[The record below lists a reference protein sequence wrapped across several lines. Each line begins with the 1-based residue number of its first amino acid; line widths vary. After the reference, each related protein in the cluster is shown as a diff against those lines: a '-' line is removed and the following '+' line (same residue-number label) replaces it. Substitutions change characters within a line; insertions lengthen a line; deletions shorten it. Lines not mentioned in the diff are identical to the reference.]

1 MIHFKQPHVKIEFS
15 SQKLIEVQ
23 SVFVGFVY
31 LIVITISDIAISPT
45 FPVLIAP
52 KCTAGNNHTLL
63 IKAPVS
69 TKQMISMSIQ
79 LIKFQGQLSQQVYCG
94 IKEALCFPILYIADI
109 LEISV
114 LVLNTIKHRL
124 RSWAGSKKRQNT
136 FISCKSLQ
144 VLK

>member
-15 SQKLIEVQ
+15 SQKLIELQ

-94 IKEALCFPILYIADI
+94 IKEAMFPYTLYCWY
-109 LEISV
+109 LRNISSGTEH
-114 LVLNTIKHRL
+114 LI
-124 RSWAGSKKRQNT
+124 
-136 FISCKSLQ
+136 
-144 VLK
+144 